1 MARSHSFAVIGGDGI
16 GPEVTRAALRV
27 LDAAERRF
35 SFSTSPTE
43 YPWSSA
49 RYVETGARVT
59 RADVDGLRK
68 HEAILFG
75 AIGDPRAPRGIVERE
90 IIFGLRQG
98 LDLFVN
104 LRPVTLYDE
113 CLTPLKDTRAEDVDM
128 VVVRENTEDVYTQ
141 PGAIT
146 GTGKDE
152 VALAPMRFTRPG
164 IERVVRYAFELAL
177 TRPKKHLTLVDKS
190 NAIPGQELWRT
201 IFEEIAAGYA
211 DVTRDATYVD
221 AASMWMVQK
230 PEQFDVIVTT
240 NLFGDI
246 LTDLR
251 AAPAGLLVSMAMFAL
266 DSSIVATAMPRIISE
281 LAGLEYYAW
290 VTTAYLVT
298 STTVIP
304 IAGKLGDLFGRKRF
318 LQGGTVGFLLT
329 SALCG
334 FAQTMPPLVAAR
346 ALQGLFGGMLTA
358 SALPSMGDLFMP
370 ATRAQIRGLFAS
382 VFAVANISG
391 PIVGG
396 LLTATLGWRY
406 IFYVNI

>member
-1 MARSHSFAVIGGDGI
+1 MVIGCALRVINSKANDADARSQCFCEDSVRSMTRSHSLAVIGGDGI

-35 SFSTSPTE
+35 TFSTSRTE

-49 RYVETGARVT
+49 RYVESGAHVT
-59 RADVDGLRK
+59 RADVEGLRK

-113 CLTPLKDTRAEDVDM
+113 RLTPLKGKGTADIDM

-164 IERVVRYAFELAL
+164 IERIVRYAFELAR

-190 NAIPGQELWRT
+190 NAIPVMELWRT
-201 IFEEIAAGYA
+201 IFDEIGAGYA
-211 DVTRDATYVD
+211 DVTRDAMYVD

-246 LTDLR
+246 LTDLGAAIAGGLGIAASGNIYPGKTSMFEPIHGSAPKYAGKGVASPLGAIGAVAMLLRHVGETDAADAIER
-251 AAPAGLLVSMAMFAL
+251 AIREGLRSGKIKGLEAGLQRTDDVA
-266 DSSIVATAMPRIISE
+266 DIV
-281 LAGLEYYAW
+281 
-290 VTTAYLVT
+290 
-298 STTVIP
+298 
-304 IAGKLGDLFGRKRF
+304 
-318 LQGGTVGFLLT
+318 
-329 SALCG
+329 
-334 FAQTMPPLVAAR
+334 AR
-346 ALQGLFGGMLTA
+346 ALT
-358 SALPSMGDLFMP
+358 D
-370 ATRAQIRGLFAS
+370 
-382 VFAVANISG
+382 
-391 PIVGG
+391 
-396 LLTATLGWRY
+396 
-406 IFYVNI
+406 